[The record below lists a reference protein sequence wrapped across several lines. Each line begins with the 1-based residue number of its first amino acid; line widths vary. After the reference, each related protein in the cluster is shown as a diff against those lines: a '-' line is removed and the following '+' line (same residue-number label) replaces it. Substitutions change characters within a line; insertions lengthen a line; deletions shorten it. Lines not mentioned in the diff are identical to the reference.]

1 MHTRLLVQQN
11 NLKQLKGKIWS
22 IINLFW
28 MKYSVLFPTK
38 IKSLYI
44 HLYNGSK
51 RSCIFIRKHQYK
63 NLLPFIFHQRLLWQE
78 LLWAF
83 LTHFCGSLSLSGR
96 RWFPLIS
103 YKASVNKRNK
113 RTNKNTQP
121 MSQSEKQKTFAFLS
135 LRFIVQYISL

>member
-1 MHTRLLVQQN
+1 MHICLLFQQN
-11 NLKQLKGKIWS
+11 NLKQLKGKIWL
-22 IINLFW
+22 IINHYW

-38 IKSLYI
+38 IQSLYI

-83 LTHFCGSLSLSGR
+83 LTHFCGSLSLSCR

-103 YKASVNKRNK
+103 YKTSVNKHNK
-113 RTNKNTQP
+113 RTNKNTHP
-121 MSQSEKQKTFAFLS
+121 MSQSEKLNIFAFLS
-135 LRFIVQYISL
+135 LRFILQHISL